1 MSVNV
6 PLHKWLSA
14 DPVILIGRR
23 CIAQTDQDVII
34 DGRLE
39 LIRHPDGTAS
49 LRFQGIGNDIIAHD
63 PNTCSNNMSAIT
75 EASPSTERNE
85 MHHTDTV
92 RIATNP
98 RKWRRPA
105 PCPACRKSRPLILT
119 LGTIYN
125 LRTRKP
131 VNTIYGCICP
141 NCRHKCILHVDGKNL
156 KKAIRLWNHHAS
168 HHQRN
173 EQ

>member
-1 MSVNV
+1 
-6 PLHKWLSA
+6 
-14 DPVILIGRR
+14 
-23 CIAQTDQDVII
+23 
-34 DGRLE
+34 
-39 LIRHPDGTAS
+39 
-49 LRFQGIGNDIIAHD
+49 
-63 PNTCSNNMSAIT
+63 
-75 EASPSTERNE
+75 

-131 VNTIYGCICP
+131 VSTIYGCICP
-141 NCRHKCILHVDGKNL
+141 NCRHKCILHVDGKNP